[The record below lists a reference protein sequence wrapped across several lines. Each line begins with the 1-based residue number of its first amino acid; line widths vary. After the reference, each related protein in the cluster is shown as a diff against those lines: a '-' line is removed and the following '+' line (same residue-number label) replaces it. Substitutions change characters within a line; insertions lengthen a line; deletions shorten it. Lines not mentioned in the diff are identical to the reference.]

1 MEMVAGRVPD
11 DLYQWFASL
20 QLERAVTS
28 SDKLR
33 VLLAQLKRQYEGALD
48 YVSALS
54 WFRDVTGPL
63 RQARGILERDEGK
76 QSEVVTTL
84 VEHLNA
90 LAATLVSAQPKSEAE
105 AIVLEQTIVRRVFA
119 MTEAL
124 LRQAVTTNAAAF
136 DPKVVHKHCRQTIE
150 LAKLVKEETT

>member
-63 RQARGILERDEGK
+63 RQALGILERDEGK

-136 DPKVVHKHCRQTIE
+136 DPKVVQKHCRQTIE

>member
-1 MEMVAGRVPD
+1 MEMLSGRIPD
-11 DLYQWFASL
+11 DLYQWFAGL
-20 QLERAVTS
+20 HIDRALTN

-33 VLLAQLKRQYEGALD
+33 VLLAKLKHQYEGTHD

-54 WFRDVTGPL
+54 WFREVTAPL
-63 RQARGILERDEGK
+63 RERLGVLERDKGK
-76 QSEVVTTL
+76 HSEVVVGL

-90 LAATLVSAQPKSEAE
+90 LAATLVSAHPANEAE
-105 AIVLEQTIVRRVFA
+105 ATALEEALVRRVFA

-136 DPKVVHKHCRQTIE
+136 DPKVVRKHCAQTIE
-150 LAKLVKEETT
+150 LSKLVQ